1 VPRGSGS
8 NPIELTCRAARS
20 RRAVPSCPPT
30 RSASR
35 PAGGLRAGVRPGPE
49 PSNNDIICYGSAA
62 KPNLPEYAPAN
73 RFSAVIQLKYAT
85 QFQIAVR
92 SIKVPHRIHL
102 VSRCLVLETAST
114 SSTCIALDAVQHKPR
129 RPSPL
134 QISSCTRYAR
144 ESTPIAQYTLLF
156 NCHNSCV
163 RRAANGTRVALATRV
178 MDRTA
183 PCSSITSTMIL
194 PHIVSF
200 TDYSK
205 LRGSLRVLTVTAR

>member
-1 VPRGSGS
+1 MRGSES
-8 NPIELTCRAARS
+8 IT
-20 RRAVPSCPPT
+20 T
-30 RSASR
+30 RQ
-35 PAGGLRAGVRPGPE
+35 PE
-49 PSNNDIICYGSAA
+49 SAA
-62 KPNLPEYAPAN
+62 GRPIVSQLP
-73 RFSAVIQLKYAT
+73 SQLKYAT

-92 SIKVPHRIHL
+92 SIKHLHRIRMHL

-114 SSTCIALDAVQHKPR
+114 SSTCIALDAVRHKPR

-134 QISSCTRYAR
+134 QLSSCARYAR

-156 NCHNSCV
+156 NCRSSCA
-163 RRAANGTRVALATRV
+163 RRAATRNGTRVALATRV

-183 PCSSITSTMIL
+183 PCSSITSTIMMIFKL